1 MDRLSNCSDWSIPM
15 QRQARNWTSRYVQHV
30 EMGRDQAHGGGDLTN
45 AAIISRLLLAQG
57 TKVDPVDGTV
67 STKDNAVGPYEFLND
82 RILAAA
88 NYFWQY
94 MLGYDT
100 PWTPVPYSISPD
112 GTVRGIYRSFFR
124 RLQRKNDDR

>member
-15 QRQARNWTSRYVQHV
+15 QMTGEKLDQPYVQHV

-67 STKDNAVGPYEFLND
+67 STKT
-82 RILAAA
+82 
-88 NYFWQY
+88 
-94 MLGYDT
+94 ML
-100 PWTPVPYSISPD
+100 
-112 GTVRGIYRSFFR
+112 
-124 RLQRKNDDR
+124 